1 MGRAHWNDSG
11 VASANWCEVGS
22 VYVSHP
28 IPVLLLHR
36 LIDMLA
42 FSLLKNPLPYS
53 RPSLV
58 QHLIDMLADASS
70 TSSQAGRLRNL
81 AATASSLPSAGDA
94 LLLSPSLLPLSQSDG
109 GGAIGGGTA
118 GLYQLCAELATKYS
132 LHDLL
137 YPWTLLYIAAIFFQG
152 GGGGA
157 FMVGVGEEGGVMITN
172 GGKEAV
178 LARGKEGSLRPG
190 THRAL

>member
-1 MGRAHWNDSG
+1 M
-11 VASANWCEVGS
+11 
-22 VYVSHP
+22 SH
-28 IPVLLLHR
+28 LL
-36 LIDMLA
+36 
-42 FSLLKNPLPYS
+42 SLLFC
-53 RPSLV
+53 V

-81 AATASSLPSAGDA
+81 AASASSLHSGWHA
-94 LLLSPSLLPLSQSDG
+94 LVLSPSLLPLSQSDG
-109 GGAIGGGTA
+109 GGAIAGGGTA